1 MLRASLVSLVL
12 LAAAPAFAQ
21 PGPPTPDEPSAPPP
35 AEAFAGADLATL
47 LAEAQ
52 QRKVLQHRLFTKRFY
67 KALNPRGDLALV
79 TGEGSQTKEGE
90 LIFKLSFVSYDGRE
104 QKGSL
109 TYRYDAKGRLE
120 ALTLAEGRKERVS
133 QMKITIAD
141 GVASQQRIR
150 DGKPSGNP
158 RQGPWTGDRVSLF
171 AALVL
176 VPSLGDLGLGD
187 EVVVAAEDE
196 DDDIGK
202 SGTRKP
208 KHLTVRR
215 QEASEA
221 GQLVVIEEQRRGRP
235 LADVLLGTGK
245 DKGVI
250 KRFRIDPK
258 PDGRSDV
265 CFELISAEEAKAIQR
280 DAPLLSNEAGA
291 ARALRSV
298 SYAQRSYQ
306 QKNKRFA
313 DTIEKLGEAKVLY
326 PSALAEG
333 TSTGYLIM
341 VRATAEGGAWAAIAI
356 PEEPGKTGR
365 YFFVIDKE
373 GQLYRSKKEIQ
384 LDDSCKLPEGLEQ
397 VGKR

>member
-1 MLRASLVSLVL
+1 MLRASLVSLALL
-12 LAAAPAFAQ
+12 LAAGPALAQ
-21 PGPPTPDEPSAPPP
+21 PVPKEPSAPPP
-35 AEAFAGADLATL
+35 ADALDAAGLATL
-47 LAEAQ
+47 LGEAQ
-52 QRKVLQHRLFTKRFY
+52 QRKVLQHRLFTKRYY
-67 KALNPRGDLALV
+67 KAVNPRGDLALV
-79 TGEGSQTKEGE
+79 TGEGSQTSEGK

-109 TYRYDAKGRLE
+109 TYTYDAKGRLE
-120 ALTLAEGRKERVS
+120 GLTLEEGRKDRVA

-141 GVASQQRIR
+141 GKASQQRIR
-150 DGKPSGNP
+150 DGQPSGNP

-187 EVVVAAEDE
+187 EVVVAAEEE

-202 SGTRKP
+202 GRGRKP
-208 KHLTVRR
+208 NYLTVRR
-215 QEASEA
+215 EKAGEA

-235 LADVLLGTGK
+235 VADVLLGTGK

-265 CFELISAEEAKAIQR
+265 SFELIDAAEAQRIQQ

-298 SYAQRSYQ
+298 SYAQQSYQ

-313 DTIEKLGEAKVLY
+313 ETIEQLGEAKVLY
-326 PSALAEG
+326 PSTLAEG

-341 VRATAEGGAWAAIAI
+341 VRANADGSTWAALAV
-356 PEEPGKTGR
+356 PEEPGKSGR
-365 YFFVIDKE
+365 YFYVIDKE
-373 GQLYRSKKEIQ
+373 GQLHRSQKEIQ
-384 LDDSCKLPEGLEQ
+384 LDDSCKLPEGLEK